1 MKKKKKV
8 IWIVSIVA
16 FLLCIGLTIL
26 IVSLTK
32 QGQQENIRTILA
44 ESLSDTLRAAEET
57 VDGESTPAFIIR
69 LESMSSYE
77 ILNITMAEDNITTTL
92 KVSSPDLYGIV
103 KKLEESRQTVSRE
116 EAFELVDSLL
126 SNSTITEKKVPLSFE
141 MIDGRYVPILTSE
154 FLDAYYGGVF
164 RLQQE
169 LILNQKQE
177 NEKQ

>member
-1 MKKKKKV
+1 M
-8 IWIVSIVA
+8 
-16 FLLCIGLTIL
+16 TIL

-126 SNSTITEKKVPLSFE
+126 SNSTITEKKYL
-141 MIDGRYVPILTSE
+141 
-154 FLDAYYGGVF
+154 
-164 RLQQE
+164 
-169 LILNQKQE
+169 
-177 NEKQ
+177 